1 LIVTHFQTIGEVD
14 LGDYG
19 RALVRVGRYAQG
31 GQLAITLVDADTSK
45 PIANLS
51 TNLVVYNHSTAP
63 DVAGIKVWS
72 ENAPI
77 IEPLLASGLFKD
89 TGERIMA
96 EYVEIPIWRLSNP
109 EHVPPMPPQ
118 RQRTR

>member
-1 LIVTHFQTIGEVD
+1 MTGFHTIGEVD

-19 RALVRVGRYAQG
+19 RARVRIGRYPKG
-31 GQLAITLVDADTSK
+31 GQLAITLVDADTSE

-51 TNLVVYNHSTAP
+51 TNLATYKHSTAP
-63 DVAGIKVWS
+63 DAAGIKVWS

-89 TGERIMA
+89 TGERITA

-118 RQRTR
+118 RQPCR